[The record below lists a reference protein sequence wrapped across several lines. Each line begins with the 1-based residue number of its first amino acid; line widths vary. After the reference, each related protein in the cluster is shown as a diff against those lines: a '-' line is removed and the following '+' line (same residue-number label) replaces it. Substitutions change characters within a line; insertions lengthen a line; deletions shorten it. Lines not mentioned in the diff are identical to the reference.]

1 MHDVAHDDSK
11 GQYFWVWGAL
21 LVLTAVEV
29 LLAYKQVFQP
39 VRMLE
44 ILLILSVIKSA
55 LIIGYFMHLKFERAL
70 MRWLLVI
77 SVTACFIIMYFFFF
91 PDADRILAVGSEMKN
106 LSAKATLSA
115 HRKAHPPVRTA
126 ASSAG
131 DDAGVLDCASVRAGV
146 RDVL

>member
-11 GQYFWVWGAL
+11 GQYFWVWGGL

-29 LLAYKQVFQP
+29 WLGYKQLFAP

-44 ILLILSVIKSA
+44 ILLALSVVKSA
-55 LIIGYFMHLKFERAL
+55 LIIGYFMHLKFESAL

-91 PDADRILAVGSEMKN
+91 PDAGRILR
-106 LSAKATLSA
+106 L
-115 HRKAHPPVRTA
+115 
-126 ASSAG
+126 
-131 DDAGVLDCASVRAGV
+131 GVK
-146 RDVL
+146 